1 MGLGPSPRCTWTDW
15 NFKSRKNSRASS
27 SGGSGKEGA
36 RGPVSEAPTCP
47 HVLIPRDGGAR
58 EGGGGGVEG
67 ELGLRL
73 KAFLG
78 QGWGRPWARPKSPSR
93 QKTTREAK
101 SRIKELLK
109 NCIVGEAPPNRKAA
123 LQDAVRGLHP
133 RVIPAES
140 AAFLPAWGSD
150 PV

>member
-1 MGLGPSPRCTWTDW
+1 M
-15 NFKSRKNSRASS
+15 
-27 SGGSGKEGA
+27 
-36 RGPVSEAPTCP
+36 
-47 HVLIPRDGGAR
+47 
-58 EGGGGGVEG
+58 EG

-93 QKTTREAK
+93 QKTTQEAK

-123 LQDAVRGLHP
+123 LQDVVRGLHP
-133 RVIPAES
+133 RAIPAES